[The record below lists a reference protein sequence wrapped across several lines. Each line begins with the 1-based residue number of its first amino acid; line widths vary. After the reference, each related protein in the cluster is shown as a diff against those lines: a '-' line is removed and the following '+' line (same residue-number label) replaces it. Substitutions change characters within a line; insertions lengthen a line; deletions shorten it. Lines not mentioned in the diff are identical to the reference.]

1 MKHAKELLLSWLR
14 SYLAAALAVFMAG
27 GTIKQMALGGVAAI
41 APVVIRWLSP
51 NDKAFGVNA
60 K

>member
-1 MKHAKELLLSWLR
+1 MKQMKETVASWLR

-27 GTIKQMALGGVAAI
+27 GTLKQMAMGGIAAI
-41 APVVIRWLSP
+41 APVVLRWLNP
-51 NDKAFGVNA
+51 EDKAFGVNA